1 MQISYGVTVSNEIVE
16 IQNLIERLS
25 TNKRVED
32 EIVIQFDSS
41 TATIPVV
48 EYLNECVISAKIQKL
63 VSFPLNG
70 DFGQFKQHL
79 NQNCSGDWIF
89 QLDADED
96 LEPTLIQ
103 NLHTILEENPEIDMF
118 WLPRINI
125 VNGVTPDDIQK
136 WGWNISEQGWVNY
149 PDVQGRLYRN
159 KQSIFWAGKVHEKI
173 QGYESYSIF
182 PPEELYSIKHIKDI
196 DRQRKQNDF
205 YEQL

>member
-1 MQISYGVTVSNEIVE
+1 MKISYAVTVSNEIVE

-96 LEPTLIQ
+96 LEPTLIK

>member
-48 EYLNECVISAKIQKL
+48 EYLNECVINAKIQKL

-96 LEPTLIQ
+96 LESTLIQ

-173 QGYESYSIF
+173 HGYESYSIF

>member
-1 MQISYGVTVSNEIVE
+1 MKISYAVTVSNEIVE

-96 LEPTLIQ
+96 LEPTLIK

-136 WGWNISEQGWVNY
+136 WGWNIREQGWVNY

>member
-1 MQISYGVTVSNEIVE
+1 MKISYGVTVSNEIVE

-96 LEPTLIQ
+96 LEPDLIA
-103 NLHTILEENPEIDMF
+103 NLHTILEGNPEIDMF

-149 PDVQGRLYRN
+149 PDVQGRIYRN

-182 PPEELYSIKHIKDI
+182 PAEELYSIKHIKDI

>member
-48 EYLNECVISAKIQKL
+48 EYLNECVINAKIQKL

-96 LEPTLIQ
+96 LESTLIQ
-103 NLHTILEENPEIDMF
+103 NLHNILEENPEIDMF

>member
-48 EYLNECVISAKIQKL
+48 EYLNECVINAKIQKL

-96 LEPTLIQ
+96 LEPTLIK

>member
-48 EYLNECVISAKIQKL
+48 EYLNECVINAKIQKL

-96 LEPTLIQ
+96 LESTLIQ

-159 KQSIFWAGKVHEKI
+159 KQGIYWAGKVHEKI

>member
-1 MQISYGVTVSNEIVE
+1 MKISYGVTVSNEIVE

-41 TATIPVV
+41 TATISVV

-96 LEPTLIQ
+96 LEPTLIK

-125 VNGVTPDDIQK
+125 VNGLTPDDIQK

>member
-48 EYLNECVISAKIQKL
+48 EYLNECVINAKIQKL

-96 LEPTLIQ
+96 LESTLIQ
-103 NLHTILEENPEIDMF
+103 NLHTILAENPEIDMF
-118 WLPRINI
+118 WLPRINV

-149 PDVQGRLYRN
+149 PDVQGRLFRN

>member
-48 EYLNECVISAKIQKL
+48 EYLNECVINAKIQKL

-96 LEPTLIQ
+96 LEATLIQ

-125 VNGVTPDDIQK
+125 VNGVTPEDIQK
-136 WGWNISEQGWVNY
+136 WGWNMSEQGWVNY

-159 KQSIFWAGKVHEKI
+159 KQNIFWAGKVHEKI

>member
-16 IQNLIERLS
+16 IQNLIERLF

-48 EYLNECVISAKIQKL
+48 EYLNECVINAKIQKL

-96 LEPTLIQ
+96 LESTLIQ

>member
-1 MQISYGVTVSNEIVE
+1 MKISYAVTVSNEIVE

-48 EYLNECVISAKIQKL
+48 EYLNECVINAKIQKL

-96 LEPTLIQ
+96 LEPTLIK

-149 PDVQGRLYRN
+149 PDVQGRIYRN

>member
-1 MQISYGVTVSNEIVE
+1 MTISYAVTVSNEIVE
-16 IQNLIERLS
+16 IQRLIERLS

-48 EYLNECVISAKIQKL
+48 EYINECVISAKIQKL

-96 LEPTLIQ
+96 LEPTLIK

-136 WGWNISEQGWVNY
+136 WGWNMSEQGWVNY
-149 PDVQGRLYRN
+149 PDVQGRLFRN

>member
-1 MQISYGVTVSNEIVE
+1 MTISYAVTVSNEIVE

-96 LEPTLIQ
+96 LEPDLIA
-103 NLHTILEENPEIDMF
+103 NLHTILEGNPEIDMF

-136 WGWNISEQGWVNY
+136 WRWNISEQGWVNY
-149 PDVQGRLYRN
+149 PDVQGRIYRN

-182 PPEELYSIKHIKDI
+182 PAEELYSIKHIKDI

>member
-16 IQNLIERLS
+16 IQNIIERLS

-48 EYLNECVISAKIQKL
+48 EYLNECVINAKIQKL

-96 LEPTLIQ
+96 LESTLIQ

-149 PDVQGRLYRN
+149 PDVQGRLFRN

>member
-96 LEPTLIQ
+96 LEPTLIK

-136 WGWNISEQGWVNY
+136 WGWNMSEQGWVNY

>member
-1 MQISYGVTVSNEIVE
+1 MKISYGVTVSNEIVE

-41 TATIPVV
+41 TATISVV
-48 EYLNECVISAKIQKL
+48 EYLNECVINAKIQKL

-96 LEPTLIQ
+96 LEPTLIK

-125 VNGVTPDDIQK
+125 VNGLTPDDIQK

-182 PPEELYSIKHIKDI
+182 PAEELYSIKHIKDI

>member
-48 EYLNECVISAKIQKL
+48 EYLNECVINAKIQKL

-96 LEPTLIQ
+96 LESTLIQ

-136 WGWNISEQGWVNY
+136 WGWNISEQGWINY

-159 KQSIFWAGKVHEKI
+159 KQGIYWAGKVHEKI

>member
-1 MQISYGVTVSNEIVE
+1 MKISYGVTVSNEIVE

-41 TATIPVV
+41 TATISVV
-48 EYLNECVISAKIQKL
+48 EYLNECVINAKIQKL

-96 LEPTLIQ
+96 LEPTLIK

>member
-48 EYLNECVISAKIQKL
+48 EYLNECVINAKIQKL

-96 LEPTLIQ
+96 LESTLIQ

-136 WGWNISEQGWVNY
+136 WGWNISEQGWINY

>member
-1 MQISYGVTVSNEIVE
+1 MKISYAVTVSNELVE
-16 IQNLIERLS
+16 IQHLIGRLS
-25 TNKRVED
+25 THKREED
-32 EIVIQFDSS
+32 EIVVQFDSPK
-41 TATIPVV
+41 ATIPVV
-48 EYLNECVISAKIQKL
+48 EYLNKSVIDGSIQRL
-63 VSFPLNG
+63 VSYPLNG

-96 LEPTLIQ
+96 LEPTLIE
-103 NLHTILEENPEIDMF
+103 NLHTILEGNQQIDMF

-125 VNGVTPDDIQK
+125 VNGLTPEDIAK
-136 WGWNISEQGWVNY
+136 WGWQVNEQGWVNY

-159 KQSIFWAGKVHEKI
+159 KQAIFWAGKVHEKV

-182 PPEELYSIKHIKDI
+182 PPEEIYSIKHIKDI
-196 DRQRKQNDF
+196 ERQRKQNDF

>member
-48 EYLNECVISAKIQKL
+48 EYLNECVINAKIQKL

-96 LEPTLIQ
+96 LESTLIQ

-159 KQSIFWAGKVHEKI
+159 KQNIFWAGKVHEKI

>member
-96 LEPTLIQ
+96 LEPALIK

>member
-41 TATIPVV
+41 TTTIPVV
-48 EYLNECVISAKIQKL
+48 EYLNECVINAKIQKL
-63 VSFPLNG
+63 VSYPLNG

-79 NQNCSGDWIF
+79 NKNCSGDWIL

-96 LEPTLIQ
+96 LEPQLIQ

-125 VNGVTPDDIQK
+125 VNGLTEADVDKWRWVVTKSDTLI
-136 WGWNISEQGWVNY
+136 G
-149 PDVQGRLYRN
+149 
-159 KQSIFWAGKVHEKI
+159 EK
-173 QGYESYSIF
+173 E
-182 PPEELYSIKHIKDI
+182 I
-196 DRQRKQNDF
+196 DTDSDEYLFLKKLGFIIDEN
-205 YEQL
+205 

>member
-1 MQISYGVTVSNEIVE
+1 MTISYAVTVSNEIVE

-96 LEPTLIQ
+96 LEVTLIK

-136 WGWNISEQGWVNY
+136 WGWNMSEQGWVNY

>member
-1 MQISYGVTVSNEIVE
+1 MKISYAVTVSNEIVE

>member
-1 MQISYGVTVSNEIVE
+1 MTISYAVTVSNEIVE

-41 TATIPVV
+41 TATISVV

-96 LEPTLIQ
+96 LEPDLIA
-103 NLHTILEENPEIDMF
+103 NLHTILEGNPEIDMF

-149 PDVQGRLYRN
+149 PDVQGRIYRN

-182 PPEELYSIKHIKDI
+182 PAEELYSIKHIKDI

>member
-96 LEPTLIQ
+96 LEATLIK

-136 WGWNISEQGWVNY
+136 WGWNMSEQGWVNY

>member
-48 EYLNECVISAKIQKL
+48 EYLNECVINAKIQKL

-96 LEPTLIQ
+96 LDSTLIQ

>member
-1 MQISYGVTVSNEIVE
+1 MTISYAVTVSNEIVE

-48 EYLNECVISAKIQKL
+48 EYLNECVINAKIQKL
-63 VSFPLNG
+63 VSYPLNG

-79 NQNCSGDWIF
+79 NQNCSGDWIL

-96 LEPTLIQ
+96 LEPQLIQ
-103 NLHTILEENPEIDMF
+103 NLHTILEENPQIDMF

-159 KQSIFWAGKVHEKI
+159 KQNIFWAGKVHEKI

>member
-1 MQISYGVTVSNEIVE
+1 MKISYGVTVSNEIVE

-41 TATIPVV
+41 TATISVV
-48 EYLNECVISAKIQKL
+48 EYLNECVINAKIQKL

-96 LEPTLIQ
+96 LEPTLIK

-125 VNGVTPDDIQK
+125 VNGLTPDDIQK

>member
-1 MQISYGVTVSNEIVE
+1 MKISYAVTVSNEIVE

-41 TATIPVV
+41 TATISVV
-48 EYLNECVISAKIQKL
+48 EYLNECVINAKIQKL

-96 LEPTLIQ
+96 LEPDLIA
-103 NLHTILEENPEIDMF
+103 NLHTILEGNPEIDMF

-149 PDVQGRLYRN
+149 PDVQGRIYRN

-182 PPEELYSIKHIKDI
+182 PAEELYSIKHIKDI

>member
-48 EYLNECVISAKIQKL
+48 EYLNECVINAKIQKL

-96 LEPTLIQ
+96 LEATLIQ

-136 WGWNISEQGWVNY
+136 WGWNISEQGWINY

-159 KQSIFWAGKVHEKI
+159 KQGIYWAGKVHEKI

>member
-48 EYLNECVISAKIQKL
+48 EYLNECVINAKIQKL

-125 VNGVTPDDIQK
+125 VNGLTEADVDKWRWVVTKSDTLI
-136 WGWNISEQGWVNY
+136 G
-149 PDVQGRLYRN
+149 
-159 KQSIFWAGKVHEKI
+159 EK
-173 QGYESYSIF
+173 E
-182 PPEELYSIKHIKDI
+182 I
-196 DRQRKQNDF
+196 DTDSDEYLFLKKLGFIIDEN
-205 YEQL
+205 